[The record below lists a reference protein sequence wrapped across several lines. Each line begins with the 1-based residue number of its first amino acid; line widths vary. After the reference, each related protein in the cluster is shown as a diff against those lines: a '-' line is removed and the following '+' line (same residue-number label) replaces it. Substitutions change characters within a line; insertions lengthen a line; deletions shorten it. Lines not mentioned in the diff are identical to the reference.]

1 MQIDLKWWMTS
12 VGWNN
17 TMIRF
22 MRKLHLIGNLSW
34 CPPTVP
40 NSNDKKSNYIKMQ
53 VIKVYQIILNLSI
66 VQVSIA
72 HKPNREGLGTRLLIK
87 SRMKIMWTIHKSR
100 TINTYK
106 MWLNN
111 FMKKFDTRIKESNNF
126 NKILWGQ
133 PLETS
138 WKHAPHIDYK
148 AHKL

>member
-1 MQIDLKWWMTS
+1 
-12 VGWNN
+12 
-17 TMIRF
+17 

-106 MWLNN
+106 M
-111 FMKKFDTRIKESNNF
+111 
-126 NKILWGQ
+126 
-133 PLETS
+133 
-138 WKHAPHIDYK
+138 
-148 AHKL
+148 